1 MLRVSGAFLGTL
13 LLSASRASALFMS
26 TTTSPS
32 ALHEADANRAVQ
44 DELGGSPASSRADG
58 VGTEQPDVSRFLA
71 QSRSIYELF
80 GGPLRPVGFLNEGNQ
95 CYRNVLLQ
103 SLLTLPRFVDEI
115 LEHDVHTGTI
125 VYSATAFQQIKGMII
140 AVAEGRASGS
150 LG

>member
-1 MLRVSGAFLGTL
+1 MSHLDGRRPICFVFFAGRAACCRLWDGAD
-13 LLSASRASALFMS
+13 LSCF
-26 TTTSPS
+26 
-32 ALHEADANRAVQ
+32 H
-44 DELGGSPASSRADG
+44 
-58 VGTEQPDVSRFLA
+58 A
-71 QSRSIYELF
+71 QSRLTYELF

-140 AVAEGRASGS
+140 AVAEGRAFQPSVNSFRGEQEEDVIDYFQK
-150 LG
+150 LVLN